1 VPSSDCEVAVPTQIN
16 GLPAHVLLIHVV
28 IAAIPIA
35 ALMLVASATW
45 PAARARLGFLT
56 PVVALVALVMV
67 PITTNAGEW
76 LRDHLGFTNA
86 RVRRHAELGDQL
98 LPWAIGLFVLAV
110 AVYLVGRRFEMTWR
124 PSPSESHDPVDGV
137 DGGAGGTATMT
148 RSATRKQ
155 ALPVW
160 ATAVL
165 AVLSVA
171 VAVGTLIQL
180 YRIGDSGA
188 QSVWHGVGTG
198 GH

>member
-1 VPSSDCEVAVPTQIN
+1 MPTQIN

-28 IAAIPIA
+28 IAAIPLA

-76 LRDHLGFTNA
+76 LEHHLGFTNA
-86 RVRRHAELGDQL
+86 RIRKHTELGDQL
-98 LPWAIGLFVLAV
+98 LPWAIAVFVLAV
-110 AVYLVGRRFEMTWR
+110 VVYVLGRRFELRWR
-124 PSPSESHDPVDGV
+124 PVASEPENSVDGV
-137 DGGAGGTATMT
+137 DRGAGGTATMT
-148 RSATRKQ
+148 RTAPRKQ

-160 ATAVL
+160 ATAIV

-171 VAVGTLIQL
+171 VAVGTVIQL

-188 QSVWHGVGTG
+188 QAVWHGVGSG